1 MKGTQLTQLSSD
13 YEQIRESVDD
23 TLHIIT
29 KNKAGLEDLHKKA
42 KEAEL
47 RYREMLEAQELED
60 QIDDLNNELV
70 WLQIITKEKDVA
82 KAQLDARKATETLQA
97 TEATFERQQVRNIV
111 KWKRTGVCTDR
122 QYCFGSIG
130 RNRTNETGERGN

>member
-29 KNKAGLEDLHKKA
+29 KNKSGLEDLHKKA

-47 RYREMLEAQELED
+47 RYREMLEAQELDD

-82 KAQLDARKATETLQA
+82 AAQLDARKATETLHA
-97 TEATFERQQVRNIV
+97 SEAAFERQQVRVACNG
-111 KWKRTGVCTDR
+111 KSW
-122 QYCFGSIG
+122 SI
-130 RNRTNETGERGN
+130 

>member
-47 RYREMLEAQELED
+47 RYREMLEAQELDD

-70 WLQIITKEKDVA
+70 WLQIISKEKDVA
-82 KAQLDARKATETLQA
+82 AAQLDARKAKETLHA
-97 TEATFERQQVRNIV
+97 SEAAFERQQVRMTCNGKCWCIYNLQNV
-111 KWKRTGVCTDR
+111 T
-122 QYCFGSIG
+122 IG
-130 RNRTNETGERGN
+130 RA